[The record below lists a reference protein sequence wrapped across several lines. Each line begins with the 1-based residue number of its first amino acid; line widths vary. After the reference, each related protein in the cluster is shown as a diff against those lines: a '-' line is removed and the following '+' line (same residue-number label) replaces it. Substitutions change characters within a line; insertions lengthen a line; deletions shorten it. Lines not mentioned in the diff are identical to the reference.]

1 MKKYL
6 LLYLLPLFLY
16 GCTDSVDEL
25 DGKGDIYGVVVE
37 STTANPVRAAGVSL
51 YIQDETMPSLLLKTV
66 TYDDGHFEFNKIKS
80 GQYILIVEM
89 EGYKEE
95 GMYITV
101 EAGRTARADMQLKK
115 IETGLTV
122 ITSAAIV
129 DGKNVQFKGS
139 FGYTSGKY
147 PSEWGFVYGMEQN
160 PSLTY
165 DEVISTTTVQN
176 KNFEAEIQDV
186 DKGVY
191 YVRAYAKNSNGVS
204 YGANLSFEVKS
215 LPIVSTLDVTNIGDH
230 TATLNG
236 KIVSKGDPAYYEKGF
251 VYSKDFPKP
260 TIDDPSSSTKRVPV
274 SGNSDDFSANIADL
288 STNSE
293 YNVRAYAISDDETVY
308 GDVISFVATSYV
320 PYVVIDGLAVQ
331 RSDSSNGTN
340 WETAV
345 DLCKQSRVGRYSDW
359 HLPSLSELTLMYV
372 NKNKIGDFYARLYW
386 SSTLNGSFIAGKY
399 YYAVNFS
406 SGETSYP
413 RRDEMC
419 RVRCVRT
426 IN

>member
-51 YIQDETMPSLLLKTV
+51 YIDETMPSLLLKTV

-89 EGYKEE
+89 EGYEE
-95 GMYITV
+95 EDMYITV

-139 FGYTSGKY
+139 FGYNIYSNY

-165 DEVISTTTVQN
+165 DEVISTTTVSN

-191 YVRAYAKNSNGVS
+191 YVRAYAKNRNGVS

-288 STNSE
+288 STNSK
-293 YNVRAYAISDDETVY
+293 YNVRAYAINDDETVY

-331 RSDSSNGTN
+331 RSDSSNGTY
-340 WETAV
+340 WDTALDV
-345 DLCKQSRVGRYSDW
+345 CKQSRVGGYSDW
-359 HLPSLSELTLMYV
+359 HLPTLSELTLMYV
-372 NKNKIGDFYARLYW
+372 NKNKIGDFYDNLYW
-386 SSTLNGSFIAGKY
+386 SCTYFDTYNGKY
-399 YYAVNFS
+399 PCAINFS
-406 SGETSYP
+406 SGETSKL
-413 RRDEMC
+413 RQNDMC

>member
-16 GCTDSVDEL
+16 GCTDFVDEL

-51 YIQDETMPSLLLKTV
+51 YIDKTMPSLLLKTV

-89 EGYKEE
+89 EGYEE
-95 GMYITV
+95 EDMYITV

-139 FGYTSGKY
+139 FGYTDYGNY

-165 DEVISTTTVQN
+165 DEVISTTTVQYGD
-176 KNFEAEIQDV
+176 FEAEIQDV

-191 YVRAYAKNSNGVS
+191 YVRAYAKNRNGVS

-288 STNSE
+288 STNSK
-293 YNVRAYAISDDETVY
+293 YNVRAYAINDDETVY

-320 PYVVIDGLAVQ
+320 PYVVIDALAVQ
-331 RSDSSNGTN
+331 RSDLSNGTN
-340 WETAV
+340 WATAV
-345 DLCKQSRVGRYSDW
+345 DVCKQSRVGGYSDW
-359 HLPSLSELTLMYV
+359 HLPRLSELTLMYV
-372 NKNKIGDFYARLYW
+372 NKDKIGDFYAELYW
-386 SSTLNGSFIAGKY
+386 SSSDRYYAGYYY

-406 SGETSYP
+406 SGETLSY
-413 RRDEMC
+413 RNYQMC

>member
-25 DGKGDIYGVVVE
+25 DGDIYGVVVE

-89 EGYKEE
+89 EGYEE
-95 GMYITV
+95 EDMYITV

-139 FGYTSGKY
+139 FRYTDYGNY

-165 DEVISTTTVQN
+165 DEVISTTRVWYED
-176 KNFEAEIQDV
+176 FEAEIQDV

-191 YVRAYAKNSNGVS
+191 YVRAYAKNRNGVS

-288 STNSE
+288 STNSK
-293 YNVRAYAISDDETVY
+293 YNVRAYAINDDETVY

-320 PYVVIDGLAVQ
+320 PYVVIDGMAVQ

-340 WETAV
+340 WATAV
-345 DLCKQSRVGRYSDW
+345 DVCKQSRVGGYSDW

-372 NKNKIGDFYARLYW
+372 NKDKIGDFYAELYW
-386 SSTLNGSFIAGKY
+386 SSTFSHQDNRYDY
-399 YYAVNFS
+399 YYAVDFS
-406 SGETSYP
+406 SGKTWYQRKGQMSH
-413 RRDEMC
+413 
-419 RVRCVRT
+419 VRCVRT